1 MQHKKLNM
9 VGGGKVQYYIQ
20 IKKSYLSIRSIA
32 EIVMSRNSNGMH
44 EIAYGD
50 LFLSRVDKVTQVSSF
65 DISLVVARIHEQS
78 RRM

>member
-1 MQHKKLNM
+1 MQHNRLNM
-9 VGGGKVQYYIQ
+9 RKKVQYYIE
-20 IKKSYLSIRSIA
+20 IKKSYVSIRSIA
-32 EIVMSRNSNGMH
+32 EIAMSRNSNGMH

-50 LFLSRVDKVTQVSSF
+50 LFLSRVDKVIQVSSF

>member
-1 MQHKKLNM
+1 M
-9 VGGGKVQYYIQ
+9 QYYME
-20 IKKSYLSIRSIA
+20 IKQSYVSIRSIA
-32 EIVMSRNSNGMH
+32 EIAMPRNSRGMH